1 METDTCRPLNSAHLW
16 TPIYTICG
24 FLCTL
29 HIYEPHLYMARPAST
44 SIQSRA
50 KSICRTKDDILFTTV
65 CATPRTISGRFLM
78 ILSCDLKSFPFHQVS
93 SHLPI
98 SGSILLHPLL
108 TQSHGNW
115 EQAEPLTLPITQGLL
130 MLTLREKD
138 TKGWDR
144 MMPRQPPAFSCTG
157 TMDLRE

>member
-1 METDTCRPLNSAHLW
+1 MSLWVPKAGEWIRKLTLFILQPSQVWSLVYQQYHYTSVGRSSDGDTCRPLNSAHLW
-16 TPIYTICG
+16 APLYTICG

-29 HIYEPHLYMARPAST
+29 HICEPHLYMARPAST

-78 ILSCDLKSFPFHQVS
+78 ILSCDIKSFLFHQVS

-98 SGSILLHPLL
+98 FSSILLHPLL
-108 TQSHGNW
+108 TQSRSN
-115 EQAEPLTLPITQGLL
+115 
-130 MLTLREKD
+130 
-138 TKGWDR
+138 
-144 MMPRQPPAFSCTG
+144 
-157 TMDLRE
+157 